1 METIMS
7 SVSMDVL
14 AVARKTVIGA
24 AFIVVSSSLLT
35 AGVAGSSSIDG
46 KNASQQ
52 VALHTR
58 TTNATNAILV
68 DWKMIVR
75 RNVPATTV
83 RDPRGGL
90 VWRACA
96 LS

>member
-1 METIMS
+1 MS

-58 TTNATNAILV
+58 TTNAANAILV
-68 DWKMIVR
+68 DWKMIAR
-75 RNVPATTV
+75 RTFRRQQCAILGE
-83 RDPRGGL
+83 DWCGG
-90 VWRACA
+90 RAH
-96 LS
+96 